1 MAKDLKDI
9 LLGNSYVTPGS
20 IGGKIKR
27 YRELRGLTQK
37 ELGILC
43 GFSPTTADVR
53 IAQYEKNKKIPREKA
68 LKDIALALDLDEY
81 ALYDADLTLS
91 EQMYHILFDLED
103 LHGLHPVK
111 APIGYQLAFG
121 GATIRKRELKKY
133 EYDSFLEEWYEM
145 RQKCLPEDTDSP
157 ETIEEK
163 SKEYALWRGEYPTN
177 LIKEAYER
185 RSDALRMEQLQSE
198 MDALNAKMK
207 SSSELEK
214 IDSAMKT
221 VIPEHK
227 SSFDPI
233 EKESDL
239 IYLVKKLLENG
250 LNIEDASPVRPFED
264 DEDTFHILSV
274 KTEEFLSDEAK
285 TVLFAELYVALKHLQ
300 EMGITIYSRINSRDN
315 ELYIS
320 YYGDMSQF
328 NCFRN
333 LFHYWN
339 DIKFILERQPYWSDS
354 ELDELEQ
361 KLRSEIT
368 GENDVIYA
376 NIK

>member
-1 MAKDLKDI
+1 MDLKGLFQGDSFI
-9 LLGNSYVTPGS
+9 SPGS

-27 YRELRGLTQK
+27 YREMRGLTQK

-43 GFSPTTADVR
+43 GFTPSTADVR
-53 IAQYEKNKKIPREKA
+53 IAQYEKNKKLPREKV
-68 LKDIALALDLDEY
+68 LKDMAAALGLEEH
-81 ALYDADLTLS
+81 ALYDADLFYH

-111 APIGYQLAFG
+111 GPYGYQLVFG
-121 GATIRKRELKKY
+121 GSTIRKREVKKY
-133 EYDSFLEEWYEM
+133 EYDSFLEDWYKK
-145 RQKCLPEDTDSP
+145 RQECLPEESDSQA
-157 ETIEEK
+157 TIDEK
-163 SKEYALWRGEYPTN
+163 VKEYTLWRGEYPLN
-177 LIKEAYER
+177 VIKETADR
-185 RSDALRMEQLQSE
+185 RDDITRMAQLQAE

-207 SSSELEK
+207 SSSEFER

-227 SSFDPI
+227 SSFTPI

-250 LNIEDASPVRPFED
+250 LNIEDASPVRPFEN

-274 KTEEFLSDEAK
+274 KTEEFLNDEAK
-285 TVLFAELYVALKHLQ
+285 TVLFAELYVAMKHLQ
-300 EMGITIYSRINSRDN
+300 EMDITIYSRINSRDN

-333 LFHYWN
+333 LLW
-339 DIKFILERQPYWSDS
+339 ESS
-354 ELDELEQ
+354 
-361 KLRSEIT
+361 
-368 GENDVIYA
+368 
-376 NIK
+376 

>member
-1 MAKDLKDI
+1 MDLKGLFQGDSFI
-9 LLGNSYVTPGS
+9 SPGS

-27 YRELRGLTQK
+27 YREMRGLTQK
-37 ELGILC
+37 ELGIMC
-43 GFSPTTADVR
+43 GFTPSTADVR
-53 IAQYEKNKKIPREKA
+53 IAQYEKNKKLPREKV
-68 LKDIALALDLDEY
+68 LKDMAAALGLEEH
-81 ALYDADLTLS
+81 ALYDADLFYH

-111 APIGYQLAFG
+111 GPYGYQLVFG
-121 GATIRKRELKKY
+121 GSTIRKREVKKY
-133 EYDSFLEEWYEM
+133 EYDSFLEDWYKK
-145 RQKCLPEDTDSP
+145 RQECLPEESDSQA
-157 ETIEEK
+157 TIDEK
-163 SKEYALWRGEYPTN
+163 VKEYTLWRGEYPLN
-177 LIKEAYER
+177 VIKESADR
-185 RSDALRMEQLQSE
+185 RDDITRMAQLQAE

-207 SSSELEK
+207 SSSEFER

-227 SSFDPI
+227 SSFTPI

-250 LNIEDASPVRPFED
+250 LNIEDASPVRPFEN

-274 KTEEFLSDEAK
+274 KTEEFLNDEAK
-285 TVLFAELYVALKHLQ
+285 TVLFAELYVAMKHLQ
-300 EMGITIYSRINSRDN
+300 EMDITIYSRINSRDN

-339 DIKFILERQPYWSDS
+339 DIKFILERQPYRSDT

-361 KLRSEIT
+361 KLRSEII
-368 GENDVIYA
+368 GENDVIYP
-376 NIK
+376 NNK

>member
-1 MAKDLKDI
+1 MDLKGLFQGDSFI
-9 LLGNSYVTPGS
+9 SPGS

-27 YRELRGLTQK
+27 YREMRGLTQK

-43 GFSPTTADVR
+43 GFTPSTADVR
-53 IAQYEKNKKIPREKA
+53 IAQYEKNKKLPREKV
-68 LKDIALALDLDEY
+68 LKDMAAALGLEEH
-81 ALYDADLTLS
+81 ALYDADLFYH

-111 APIGYQLAFG
+111 GPYGYQLVFG
-121 GATIRKRELKKY
+121 GSTIRKREVKKY
-133 EYDSFLEEWYEM
+133 EYDSFLEDWYKK
-145 RQKCLPEDTDSP
+145 RQECLPEESDSQA
-157 ETIEEK
+157 TIDEK
-163 SKEYALWRGEYPTN
+163 VKEYTLWRGEYPLN
-177 LIKEAYER
+177 VIKESADR
-185 RSDALRMEQLQSE
+185 RDDITRMAQLQAE

-207 SSSELEK
+207 SSSEFER

-227 SSFDPI
+227 SSFTPI

-250 LNIEDASPVRPFED
+250 LNIEDASPVRPFEN

-274 KTEEFLSDEAK
+274 KTEEFLNDEAK
-285 TVLFAELYVALKHLQ
+285 TVLFAELYVAMKHLQ
-300 EMGITIYSRINSRDN
+300 EMDITIYSRINSRDN

-339 DIKFILERQPYWSDS
+339 DIKFILERQPYRSDT

-361 KLRSEIT
+361 KLRSEII
-368 GENDVIYA
+368 GENDVIYP
-376 NIK
+376 NNK

>member
-1 MAKDLKDI
+1 MDLKGLFQGDSFI
-9 LLGNSYVTPGS
+9 SPGS

-27 YRELRGLTQK
+27 YREMRGLTQK

-43 GFSPTTADVR
+43 GFTPSTADVR
-53 IAQYEKNKKIPREKA
+53 IAQYEKNKKLPREKV
-68 LKDIALALDLDEY
+68 LKDMAAALGLEEH
-81 ALYDADLTLS
+81 ALYDADLFYH

-111 APIGYQLAFG
+111 GPYGYQLAFG
-121 GATIRKRELKKY
+121 GSTIRKREVKKY
-133 EYDSFLEEWYEM
+133 EYDSFLEDWYKK
-145 RQKCLPEDTDSP
+145 RQECLPEESDSQA
-157 ETIEEK
+157 TIDEK
-163 SKEYALWRGEYPTN
+163 VKEYTLWRGEYPLN
-177 LIKEAYER
+177 VIKESADR
-185 RSDALRMEQLQSE
+185 RDDITRMAQLQAE

-207 SSSELEK
+207 SSSEFER

-227 SSFDPI
+227 SSFTPI

-250 LNIEDASPVRPFED
+250 LNIEDASPVRPFEN

-274 KTEEFLSDEAK
+274 KTEEFLNDEAK
-285 TVLFAELYVALKHLQ
+285 TVLFAELYVAMKHLQ
-300 EMGITIYSRINSRDN
+300 EMDITIYSRINSRDN

-339 DIKFILERQPYWSDS
+339 DIKFILERQPYRSDT

-361 KLRSEIT
+361 KLRSEII
-368 GENDVIYA
+368 GENDVIYP
-376 NIK
+376 NNK

>member
-1 MAKDLKDI
+1 MDLKGLFQGDSFI
-9 LLGNSYVTPGS
+9 SPGS

-27 YRELRGLTQK
+27 YREMRGLTQK

-43 GFSPTTADVR
+43 GFTPSTADVR
-53 IAQYEKNKKIPREKA
+53 IAQYEKNKKLPREKV
-68 LKDIALALDLDEY
+68 LKDMAAALGLEEH
-81 ALYDADLTLS
+81 ALYDADLFYH

-111 APIGYQLAFG
+111 GPYGYQLVFG
-121 GATIRKRELKKY
+121 GSTIRKREVKKY
-133 EYDSFLEEWYEM
+133 EYDSFLEDWYKK
-145 RQKCLPEDTDSP
+145 RQECLPEESDSQA
-157 ETIEEK
+157 TIDEK
-163 SKEYALWRGEYPTN
+163 VKEYTLWRGEYPLN
-177 LIKEAYER
+177 VIKETADR
-185 RSDALRMEQLQSE
+185 RDDITRMAQLQAE

-207 SSSELEK
+207 SSSEFER

-227 SSFDPI
+227 SSFTPI

-250 LNIEDASPVRPFED
+250 LNIEDASPVRPFEN

-274 KTEEFLSDEAK
+274 KTEEFLNDEAK
-285 TVLFAELYVALKHLQ
+285 TVLFAELYVAMKHLQ
-300 EMGITIYSRINSRDN
+300 EMDITIYSRINSRDN

-333 LFHYWN
+333 LLHYWN
-339 DIKFILERQPYWSDS
+339 DIKFILERQPYRSDT

-361 KLRSEIT
+361 KLRSEII
-368 GENDVIYA
+368 GENDVIYP
-376 NIK
+376 NNK